1 MTERMEPTDHELILR
16 FVRERSESAFSE
28 LTQRHLN
35 LVYATAHR
43 VVGDPE
49 TARDVAQ
56 TVFTDLARKAPHWDP
71 STVLPA
77 WLYRATTFAA
87 AKARRSDQ
95 RRSQRESEAMRRH
108 ALHTDTDPEI
118 NALLPLLDEGLAR
131 LSGSDREALILR
143 FLSGQSLRSVGEALG
158 VGEDAARKRVERALD
173 RLRQLLEHRGH
184 TVSSTTLALAL
195 GIAASDVATPA
206 LAATIASV
214 ASASLPTLGWTLAT
228 SAGIGAIVVSA
239 ALELLLVSQSREIA
253 SLRQQLHSRPTRVAS
268 ETESSV
274 ATPEEPDQEL
284 PQLRQQAEALRR
296 NRSTNGSGT
305 PTSPAPTEPHQRPLL
320 LGMDVP
326 VPIEQ
331 LVEAGAESPQHAL
344 QSFFAANVH
353 EDLDRLLELAPFLCG
368 GQGPGAPA
376 SKDSPAVQAWFTQIK
391 ESHLLDGKTTEVK
404 QVVYRD
410 PNNAVV
416 RIRFSDIHSSKE
428 LGVDSLRLIRSEN
441 GWVLTDGK
449 TDSSASPSDGP

>member
-1 MTERMEPTDHELILR
+1 MEPTDHELILR

-28 LTQRHLN
+28 LTRRHLN
-35 LVYATAHR
+35 LVYGTAHR
-43 VVGDPE
+43 VVGDSE

-95 RRSQRESEAMRRH
+95 RRCQRESEAMRRH
-108 ALHTDTDPEI
+108 ALRADTDPEI
-118 NALLPLLDEGLAR
+118 DALLPLLDEGLAR
-131 LSGSDREALILR
+131 LSDSDREALILR

-158 VGEDAARKRVERALD
+158 VGEDAARKRVERALE

-184 TVSSTTLALAL
+184 TVSNTTLALAL
-195 GIAASDVATPA
+195 GIAASDIATPA

-214 ASASLPTLGWTLAT
+214 ASASLPTMGWTLAT
-228 SAGIGAIVVSA
+228 GAGLGAVVVSA
-239 ALELLLVSQSREIA
+239 ALELLLASQSREIA
-253 SLRQQLHSRPTRVAS
+253 TLRQQLQPLSTGVAS
-268 ETESSV
+268 ETALSA
-274 ATPEEPDQEL
+274 ATLADPDEEL
-284 PQLRQQAEALRR
+284 LQLRQQAETLRL
-296 NRSTNGSGT
+296 NRPTSGSGNPT
-305 PTSPAPTEPHQRPLL
+305 PPALTEPHQRPLL
-320 LGMDVP
+320 LGMDAP

-344 QSFFAANVH
+344 QSFFAANIH

-368 GQGPGAPA
+368 GQGPSAPA

-391 ESHLLDGKTTEVK
+391 ESHLLDGKITEVK
-404 QVVYRD
+404 HVVYRD
-410 PNNAVV
+410 PNNAIV

-428 LGVDSLRLIRSEN
+428 LGVDSLRLIRLEN

-449 TDSSASPSDGP
+449 TDSSASPSEGP